1 MIHHAL
7 LAKFCKLLAACRLLL
22 AGDFEEPVAASTM
35 IAVVEKGMHMHLGAT
50 TTSTLPEA

>member
-7 LAKFCKLLAACRLLL
+7 LAKFCKLLAACRLPL